1 MPNASPRRG
10 HLYETDA
17 AHRDR
22 TTRSVVQVDSIGG
35 GVRRRVHRPDTADA
49 DSLAASHRRAVH
61 AGPPC
66 PRRHA
71 PAPRLQRGD
80 VSRGPPAAR
89 HGNANRDRIDM
100 GRRPVRRGDCAR
112 HRGSKQPLLRVLR
125 LRGAGGRVPGRLAAG
140 DDGDRREC
148 RPLPQPDRRIAPG
161 GLALLHHAA
170 GLSRHHRV
178 SRRIPRRAA
187 DDPRIEDPR
196 AGSSLSARTHR
207 TVAAR
212 WVRAGPRWREPA
224 AGDESRASATRAKRG
239 SLRRAHGA
247 PGGREPGARRAPGV
261 HPLAGRSRAAPGAAH
276 AGRGNPLLHSGAL

>member
-1 MPNASPRRG
+1 MIWRRGSEASRCGTSSRCTDGARPPRYRVRRGPRAQSWLFAPCASMPNASRQRG
-10 HLYETDA
+10 HHHETDT

-22 TTRSVVQVDSIGG
+22 TTRGVVQDDSVGG
-35 GVRRRVHRPDTADA
+35 GVRRGVHRPDPADA

-125 LRGAGGRVPGRLAAG
+125 LRGAGGRVPG
-140 DDGDRREC
+140 
-148 RPLPQPDRRIAPG
+148 
-161 GLALLHHAA
+161 
-170 GLSRHHRV
+170 
-178 SRRIPRRAA
+178 
-187 DDPRIEDPR
+187 
-196 AGSSLSARTHR
+196 
-207 TVAAR
+207 
-212 WVRAGPRWREPA
+212 PA
-224 AGDESRASATRAKRG
+224 C
-239 SLRRAHGA
+239 
-247 PGGREPGARRAPGV
+247 GGR
-261 HPLAGRSRAAPGAAH
+261 
-276 AGRGNPLLHSGAL
+276 